1 VISKPFAGS
10 SWHGVAWTVLPV
22 SARALVIHYS
32 VPLVHT
38 YPQFSSG
45 HLPDMDVEGF
55 NFPVTEA
62 VAVSDNSETHIQFK
76 CISDYGTT
84 YA

>member
-1 VISKPFAGS
+1 MAVRGM
-10 SWHGVAWTVLPV
+10 AWTGLPV

-38 YPQFSSG
+38 YPPFSSG

-55 NFPVTEA
+55 NFHVTEA
-62 VAVSDNSETHIQFK
+62 VAVSPHS
-76 CISDYGTT
+76 
-84 YA
+84 

>member
-1 VISKPFAGS
+1 
-10 SWHGVAWTVLPV
+10 
-22 SARALVIHYS
+22 
-32 VPLVHT
+32 
-38 YPQFSSG
+38 
-45 HLPDMDVEGF
+45 MDVEGF

-84 YA
+84 YAWKYVRKTAFPPGRFDLINHVPVLMYCQKL